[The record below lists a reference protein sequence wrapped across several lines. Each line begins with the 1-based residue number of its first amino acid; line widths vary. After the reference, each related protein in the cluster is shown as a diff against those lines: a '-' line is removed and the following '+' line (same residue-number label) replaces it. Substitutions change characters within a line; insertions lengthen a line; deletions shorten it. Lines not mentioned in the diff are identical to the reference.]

1 MSALD
6 RFHASWPRGVAPSVV
21 EHYAGAA
28 DHVAPAMTLWSGA
41 ERIASLLA
49 SHGLQ
54 PGERVGCALPP
65 GVRWTQTL
73 VGCLMRG
80 LVFCPTE
87 PGHAPGAEPRALI
100 DETGAFSKRPCD
112 RAPDA
117 GGVLVRF
124 EDGRSFSAD
133 QLDALIADVP
143 TPRSG
148 ARIASEAPWTT
159 PAGFVGAVW
168 FSLSYGGEL
177 HVGLTDEELYRL
189 GPEVV
194 CVHPGALPSMLESL
208 PTAVSGLAV
217 IGGAALPGDLEAASR
232 RGWTVAPLTF

>member
-41 ERIASLLA
+41 ERVAALLA

-65 GVRWTQTL
+65 GVRWAQTL
-73 VGCLMRG
+73 VACLMRG
-80 LVFCPTE
+80 LVFCPQR
-87 PGHAPGAEPRALI
+87 PGQPSASAPRALI
-100 DETGAFSKRPCD
+100 DETGAFSKRPCE
-112 RAPDA
+112 RAPDD

-124 EDGRSFSAD
+124 DETLAWSAD

-143 TPRSG
+143 TPRPG
-148 ARIASEAPWTT
+148 ARIASDASWVEPT
-159 PAGFVGAVW
+159 GLVGAVW

-177 HVGLTDEELYRL
+177 HVGLTDEELHRL

-194 CVHPGALPSMLESL
+194 CARAGRLPELLESL

-217 IGGAALPGDLEAASR
+217 IGPAPSSVDVDAAKR
-232 RGWTVAPLTF
+232 RGWALASLPF